1 MILVEATRGAFER
14 FGPAGA
20 DLDAG
25 DLEGFDNAGEFRAG
39 KLGRHGI
46 AIAAKQVLGED
57 IGAGDDQDAILVD
70 MDIAVAG
77 RPCPSWSCRVICRR
91 RNGYPGSCGRS

>member
-1 MILVEATRGAFER
+1 MRGQAVGGRHPLGTQQVDARMTLVEAARGASER

-20 DLDAG
+20 

-39 KLGRHGI
+39 KLGRHGV

-57 IGAGDDQDAILVD
+57 IGAGDDQDAILVE
-70 MDIAVAG
+70 MDK
-77 RPCPSWSCRVICRR
+77 R
-91 RNGYPGSCGRS
+91 